1 MYAYSYCKTAISII
15 EQYTGEVPLAIHL
28 KSYFK
33 LNKKYG
39 GRDRKQIAH
48 FCYCYCRTGNLF
60 KKETIQERIIKSFFL
75 CTFSPTPLLGQLNE
89 SYNQNAALSL
99 QDKIAFLG
107 LENSNK
113 IFPLLADVSDKL
125 DKNLFATNQLQQPN
139 LFLRIRPKHLAA
151 VLLRLKKVSFPFT
164 LIDPYTI
171 QLPNGFKVEEHFE
184 IDKEVVIQ
192 DYSSQLV
199 LQSLFAQLPAKQSF
213 KVWDCCAASGGKSIL
228 VNDMYHGNI
237 DLFVTDIRA
246 SILENLTKRFATA
259 KVMNYKLAEVNLF
272 KKKLDTKDE
281 FDVVICDAPCSGS
294 GTWSRTPEQIVYFR
308 NKQLEEY
315 SKTQKNIATNAAKS
329 LRQGGYFVYITCSVL
344 VQENE
349 NVVTHLLQNSALQL
363 INMEYIKG
371 YTLGADTMFVALF
384 KNDATLQV

>member
-1 MYAYSYCKTAISII
+1 MYAYSYLKTATSIL
-15 EQYTGEVPLAIHL
+15 EQYNGEVPLAIHL

-39 GRDRKQIAH
+39 GRDRKMIAH
-48 FCYCYCRTGNLF
+48 FCYCYFRTGNLF
-60 KKETIQERIIKSFFL
+60 KKELIQDRICKSYFL
-75 CTFSPTPLLGQLNE
+75 STNAPTPLLEQLNDN
-89 SYNQNAALSL
+89 YNTNAALTL
-99 QDKIAFLG
+99 QQKFTLLG
-107 LENSNK
+107 IKNTEK
-113 IFPLLADVSDKL
+113 FFPLINDVSDSI
-125 DKNLFATNQLQQPN
+125 DKQLFVEKQLQQPY
-139 LFLRIRPKHLAA
+139 LFVRIRPKHLAS
-151 VLLRLKKVSFPFT
+151 VLLRLKKVTFEYT

-171 QLPNGFKVEEHFE
+171 QLANGFKVEEHFE

-199 LQSLFAQLPAKQSF
+199 LQSLLANLPAKQSF

-237 DLFVTDIRA
+237 DLFVTDIRT
-246 SILENLTKRFATA
+246 SILENLTKRFTTA
-259 KVMNYKLAEVNLF
+259 RVMNYKLAEVNLF

-281 FDVVICDAPCSGS
+281 FDVIICDAPCSGS
-294 GTWSRTPEQIVYFR
+294 GTWSRTPEQIAFFR

-315 SKTQKNIATNAAKS
+315 STKQKNIATNAAKS

-349 NVVTHLLQNSALQL
+349 NVVNHLIASSQLQL
-363 INMEYIKG
+363 LSMEYIKG
-371 YTLGADTMFVALF
+371 YALGADTMFVALL
-384 KNDATLQV
+384 KS